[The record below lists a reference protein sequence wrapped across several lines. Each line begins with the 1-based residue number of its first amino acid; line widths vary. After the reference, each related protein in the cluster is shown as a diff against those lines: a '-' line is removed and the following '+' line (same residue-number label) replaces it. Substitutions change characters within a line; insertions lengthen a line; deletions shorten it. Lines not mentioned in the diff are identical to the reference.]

1 MQPGTARAWLR
12 IIAFLHILGG
22 LSLPVLLQTRL
33 FDLYQTFNSTLLGV
47 LPFGQAAPGRTA
59 FDVGLFGPT
68 IASWGILFLFAV
80 DTAFTRRDKAGW
92 WSLILSALVW
102 APYDAA
108 LSISR
113 GISINAL
120 ADLIVLASIL
130 LPLLWTRSHFFA
142 APSAS

>member
-22 LSLPVLLQTRL
+22 LSLPVLLRTGL
-33 FDLYQTFNSTLLGV
+33 FDLYQTFNATLLGF
-47 LPFGQAAPGRTA
+47 LPSGPAAPDRSA

-80 DTAFTRRDKAGW
+80 DTSFTRRDKSGW
-92 WSLILSALVW
+92 WALILAALVW

-113 GISINAL
+113 GIYINAL
-120 ADLIVLASIL
+120 ADLMVLAGIL
-130 LPLLWTRSHFFA
+130 LPLLWTRRHFFA
-142 APSAS
+142 GPSAS